1 MAVQEKHGSGVHSG
15 RVNIGLQLFNFRVD
29 TAAFAYAM
37 TTLGSCMINNI
48 FSFYYVK
55 LFISK
60 YKISEGT
67 FHQSQVSLFA
77 VNVNMLIKKKYAQNI
92 IYIQATLCDLFN
104 DITKVTGHKLGQL
117 PSF

>member
-1 MAVQEKHGSGVHSG
+1 MAGQEKHGSGVHSG
-15 RVNIGLQLFNFRVD
+15 RMNIGWRLFNFRVD
-29 TAAFAYAM
+29 AAAFAYAM

-55 LFISK
+55 LFINK

-77 VNVNMLIKKKYAQNI
+77 ANVNMWIRKYAQNI
-92 IYIQATLCDLFN
+92 IYIQATLCDLFI
-104 DITKVTGHKLGQL
+104 DITKVAGHKSGQ
-117 PSF
+117 SSRF

>member
-1 MAVQEKHGSGVHSG
+1 MAVQERHGTGVHSG
-15 RVNIGLQLFNFRVD
+15 RVNIGWQLFNLRVD
-29 TAAFAYAM
+29 AAAFAYAM

-55 LFISK
+55 LFINK

-77 VNVNMLIKKKYAQNI
+77 VHVKMWIKNYAQNI
-92 IYIQATLCDLFN
+92 IYIQATLYDLFI
-104 DITKVTGHKLGQL
+104 DIT
-117 PSF
+117 